1 MCVVF
6 SFISRNNEGKS
17 AHIVHS
23 GVNPKIGQSKFKGNT
38 VFEKMKYT
46 FMLIFGFG
54 FIFLMTSLGAALV
67 LFFRKISRKTNAIL
81 FAFASGVMIAA
92 SVWSLLLPSIEQA
105 GVEWG
110 KFALV
115 PVLVG
120 FIVGG
125 TIFVFFGVLSRK
137 INRAEQAE
145 SGERLSLSR
154 IRRLFLS
161 VTLHNIPEGLAVGF
175 AFGAAAV
182 QGTAAAYASALALS
196 IGIGLQNFP
205 EGAAV
210 ALPLRRYY
218 GRRKAFL
225 FGVLSGAP
233 EPCFAVLG
241 YFTAAKLIVLQ
252 PWFLSFAA
260 GAMLFV
266 VANDL
271 IPVSSQEGDKF
282 SCGLWVMIGF
292 ALMMA
297 LDVALG

>member
-1 MCVVF
+1 
-6 SFISRNNEGKS
+6 
-17 AHIVHS
+17 
-23 GVNPKIGQSKFKGNT
+23 
-38 VFEKMKYT
+38 
-46 FMLIFGFG
+46 MLIFGFG

-137 INRAEQAE
+137 INRAEQVE